1 MLSGAAEVLN
11 RADMYSRMS
20 LSATELGIQIPQAAV
35 EKFDHID
42 DSALARIIKDA
53 SSPWILSCI
62 RKFAFIEGNC
72 TSSNRKGLG
81 RVSSESIPRL
91 GAILHQEFSQG
102 GCDAVLIQAAI
113 ERSIHAGYITV
124 IALTNAGKMPI
135 LRADPDQLW
144 ENWIPKSY
152 SIPED
157 GSDLIYNNCGIDS
170 FWSAVLKQGGFKKS
184 HNDLLN
190 GETQYSDVAGA
201 LGNLCCTGIGLFAAE
216 RLQ

>member
-1 MLSGAAEVLN
+1 VLSGAEKIIN
-11 RADMYSRMS
+11 RADMYARMS
-20 LSATELGIQIPQAAV
+20 LSVTELGIQIPDAAI

-62 RKFAFIEGNC
+62 RRFAVIEGDC
-72 TSSNRKGLG
+72 TNSNGKGLG

-91 GAILHQEFSQG
+91 GAILNREFIEG
-102 GCDAVLIQAAI
+102 GCDSTFLQAAI

-124 IALTNAGKMPI
+124 IALTGAGNMPI

-144 ENWIPKSY
+144 EDWVPKSY
-152 SIPED
+152 SVPED
-157 GSDLIYNNCGIDS
+157 GSDLVYNNCNIDT
-170 FWSAVLKQGGFKKS
+170 FWSAVLKECGFKKAYK
-184 HNDLLN
+184 NLMK
-190 GETQYSDVAGA
+190 GEREYSEVANSI
-201 LGNLCCTGIGLFAAE
+201 GNLCCTGVGLFAAE